1 MVMIHPD
8 DAASLD
14 VVEGDQVRL
23 VNQRGTVTL
32 QASIRDCMRPGV
44 VIAEGIWAN
53 SSYPDGKGINQLT
66 SDEPIAP
73 HGGAAFHDTHVR
85 IEKV

>member
-8 DAASLD
+8 DSKSLD

-23 VNQRGTVTL
+23 VNHRGAVTL
-32 QASIRDCMRPGV
+32 QASIRDCMKPGV

-53 SSYPDGKGINQLT
+53 SAYADGKGINQLT